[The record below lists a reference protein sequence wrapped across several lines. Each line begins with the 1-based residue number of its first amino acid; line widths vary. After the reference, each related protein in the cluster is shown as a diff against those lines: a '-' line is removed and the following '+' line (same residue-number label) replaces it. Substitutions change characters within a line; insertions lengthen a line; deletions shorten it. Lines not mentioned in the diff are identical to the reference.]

1 MNLLITLIL
10 LSTIAM
16 SGFRRLRLM
25 NTTFII
31 QSFSIALVCFYLG
44 FETGEAHYYALGI
57 LTIMVKSIIIPI
69 IMNKSMKKLKTA
81 REMNMIINGYWS
93 YIFSAMFVVIALM
106 LLKNF
111 KQDLIKTGL
120 VLILVGAFIL
130 ITRKK
135 AINQMIGF
143 LTVENGIVLIE
154 LSTVQMNLAIEFGM
168 FLEVLILSLIMG
180 IMVFNINKS
189 FDSINT
195 DYLSNLKE

>member
-1 MNLLITLIL
+1 MNLLITLTL
-10 LSTIAM
+10 LSTVAM

-25 NTTFII
+25 TNTFII
-31 QSFSIALVCFYLG
+31 QSLSIAFICFFLG
-44 FETGEAHYYALGI
+44 YETNEGHYYALGM
-57 LTIMVKSIIIPI
+57 LTIMIKAIVIPI
-69 IMNKSMKKLKTA
+69 IMNKSIKKLKTS

-93 YIFSAMFVVIALM
+93 YIFSSIFVVIALM

-111 KQDLIKTGL
+111 KQDLMKTGL
-120 VLILVGAFIL
+120 ELILFGTFVL

-180 IMVFNINKS
+180 VMVFNINKS

-195 DYLSNLKE
+195 DYLSNIKE

>member
-1 MNLLITLIL
+1 MSILITFIL

-25 NTTFII
+25 NIAFTL
-31 QSFSIALVCFYLG
+31 QSFSIALLCFYLG
-44 FETGEAHYYALGI
+44 YTSNGKHYYILGI
-57 LTIMVKSIIIPI
+57 LTIIIKSLIIPLI
-69 IMNKSMKKLKTA
+69 INRSIEKLKTL
-81 REMNMIINGYWS
+81 REMNLTINAFWS
-93 YIFSAMFVVIALM
+93 YVFTSFLVFLS
-106 LLKNF
+106 LLFLESFIQN
-111 KQDLIKTGL
+111 LIKTG
-120 VLILVGAFIL
+120 VILILIGGFVL

-143 LTVENGIVLIE
+143 LTIENGIVLLE
-154 LSTVQMNLAIEFGM
+154 LSTVEMSLAIEFAM

-180 IMVFNINKS
+180 IMIFHINRS